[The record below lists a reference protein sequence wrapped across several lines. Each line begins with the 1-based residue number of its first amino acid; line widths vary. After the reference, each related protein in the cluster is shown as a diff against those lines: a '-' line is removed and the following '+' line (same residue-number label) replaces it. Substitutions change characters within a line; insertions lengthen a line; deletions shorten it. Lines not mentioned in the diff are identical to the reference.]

1 MNELELR
8 IRVQN
13 TLQDTIDNMVQQG
26 VPFTMVED
34 ALYKALSYTKDRAYQ
49 ELLYSL
55 TTSVPTENENSEE
68 KEDSEEKEE

>member
-13 TLQDTIDNMVQQG
+13 TLQDTVDSMVQQG

-34 ALYKALSYTKDRAYQ
+34 ALYKVLSITKDRAYQ

-55 TTSVPTENENSEE
+55 TAPAPTEN
-68 KEDSEEKEE
+68 EDSEEKEE